1 MGSSSSRER
10 RLCPDRR
17 RRPTPPLS
25 KYIFLGSRRGPRRA
39 SDPDRNYYV
48 DRYSPKALII
58 ILLILIMCVFD
69 GLITLR
75 LVKKGAEEL
84 NPLMNF
90 FLSLGGPYF
99 LSVKYLVTFICVLV
113 LLIHKNFYLFNISIK
128 HIILWFFV
136 LYGLL
141 IAYELWLLV

>member
-1 MGSSSSRER
+1 MGSSPSCER

-25 KYIFLGSRRGPRRA
+25 KYIFFGSRRGPRRA

-48 DRYSPKALII
+48 DRYSPRALLV

-69 GLITLR
+69 GFITLH
-75 LVKKGAEEL
+75 LVKKGAQEL

-90 FLSLGGPYF
+90 FLRLGGTYF
-99 LSVKYLVTFICVLV
+99 LSVKYLVTLICMFV
-113 LLIHKNFYLFNISIK
+113 LLIHKNFYVFNISIK
-128 HIILWFFV
+128 HIILWIFV

-141 IAYELWLLV
+141 ITYELWLLI